1 MEGFVLSLYGGV
13 NVKKVNIV
21 NKNEVLKMSNIESN
35 LFTKECIRTALLSLM
50 AVKTFEQITV
60 TEVIKKAGVSR
71 GGFYRNYQSKEDVL
85 QEICE
90 DLFKYMLSFVTD
102 HKFYENPRQWYVDFF
117 RNIAENQEGYQLLMN
132 AQAPKNVVLK
142 FDEERI
148 LRELQRDD
156 SVLEH
161 YRAVALARALPEII
175 LIWVRN
181 GTKETPE
188 EMAEMMLE
196 IFYIKP

>member
-1 MEGFVLSLYGGV
+1 M
-13 NVKKVNIV
+13 NVK
-21 NKNEVLKMSNIESN
+21 
-35 LFTKECIRTALLSLM
+35 
-50 AVKTFEQITV
+50 
-60 TEVIKKAGVSR
+60 
-71 GGFYRNYQSKEDVL
+71 
-85 QEICE
+85 
-90 DLFKYMLSFVTD
+90 
-102 HKFYENPRQWYVDFF
+102 
-117 RNIAENQEGYQLLMN
+117 
-132 AQAPKNVVLK
+132 APKNVVLK

-188 EMAEMMLE
+188 EMAEMMLD
-196 IFYIKP
+196 IFYIKS

>member
-1 MEGFVLSLYGGV
+1 
-13 NVKKVNIV
+13 
-21 NKNEVLKMSNIESN
+21 
-35 LFTKECIRTALLSLM
+35 
-50 AVKTFEQITV
+50 
-60 TEVIKKAGVSR
+60 
-71 GGFYRNYQSKEDVL
+71 
-85 QEICE
+85 
-90 DLFKYMLSFVTD
+90 
-102 HKFYENPRQWYVDFF
+102 
-117 RNIAENQEGYQLLMN
+117 MN

-148 LRELQRDD
+148 LRQLQRDD

-196 IFYIKP
+196 IFYIKHHASELPFSNDIESITKI